1 MDTLEVQRAKLDIE
15 IAAYEGM
22 QSDLES
28 DHWGEWAV
36 FHGGVLRGTF
46 WDFQEA
52 ANAAVTQFG
61 RGPYFIQQVGAPQ
74 EIHLP
79 ASLMGWMGYADR

>member
-22 QSDLES
+22 QSDLEA

-36 FHGGVLRGTF
+36 FYGGELQGTF
-46 WDFQEA
+46 WDFQKA

-61 RGPYFIQQVGAPQ
+61 RGPYLIRQVGAPQ

-79 ASLMGWMGYADR
+79 ASLLYRPVYADR

>member
-1 MDTLEVQRAKLDIE
+1 MDTLEVQRKKLDIE

-22 QSDLES
+22 QSDLEA
-28 DHWGEWAV
+28 DHWGKWVV

-46 WDFQEA
+46 GDFQEA

-61 RGPYFIQQVGAPQ
+61 RGPYLIREVGAPQ

-79 ASLMGWMGYADR
+79 ASLLYRPVYADR